1 MADIALPPGVV
12 TENFPVAAPAGT
24 IAVICVAL
32 FTLKVADVPLSEN
45 PVAPVKFVPVTM
57 TEFPTCPLLG
67 LKPVMVGAG
76 TGTDTVKLLV
86 EVALPCGVT
95 TEIFPVVAPLGTVA
109 IICVALLTVIEGEAT
124 PLKETAVAPYRL
136 VPLTV
141 TEAPT
146 APLMG

>member
-1 MADIALPPGVV
+1 MLDVALPPGVV

-32 FTLKVADVPLSEN
+32 FTLKVAAVPLSEN
-45 PVAPVKFVPVTM
+45 PVAPLKFVPVTI

-76 TGTDTVKLLV
+76 TGTDTVKLPT
-86 EVALPCGVT
+86 EVALPCGVA

-109 IICVALLTVIEGEAT
+109 VTCVALLTVIEDEAT
-124 PLKETAVAPYRL
+124 PLKETAVVPLRL
-136 VPLTV
+136 VPFTV